1 MTDRGAVDPPP
12 ADEAASPPGGDADG
26 ADDAADPFAVARP
39 RPARR
44 ARASVRSPDVVA
56 PPPERPR
63 APTSHRV
70 DELTPGPSPT
80 RHDESQD
87 ATDRIRGIGDR
98 LDRAGRTLAMTGAG
112 AKPGVVLQAS
122 GRALKAAAA
131 AIPFAATMVIVLFT
145 FAFITVVD
153 VDTTDQ
159 PQAEAAAPASAEI
172 PSGYLEAYQAADATH
187 RVPWPILAAIG
198 HVLTGHGATSPYD
211 TLVRHDPDRFPVV
224 TPAIAPDSGL
234 DPAAAPACRIRLVG
248 DSLLEGMTG
257 LLEAAFDTCEIT
269 RVDAQAGRTMTGVA
283 EVVALHPLD
292 GESALVVV
300 AGTND
305 LAGDV
310 DEAELGRRID
320 QVMAAAGAAPVVWV
334 DVAATATATPAAI
347 ANRALRDARARHAHL
362 SVLGWA
368 DHLARQPDPD
378 GYRAPDGNHYTPA
391 GYELMATWLG
401 QQLAAPAARTVRP
414 AAGDGGVGPLLL
426 NPTAY
431 PGLTVERAQGI
442 EVAADLLA
450 ERMAEVVERSTAPG
464 ADEAIATRFGE
475 SPTPEV
481 EAFWRDVVAMAPVVA
496 GDSACLAPD
505 PALPVPQIVEAVWR
519 CEMLRTPPTLWTAG
533 GMLTGAEAHNALLE
547 EAHIVAATWSDHGAA
562 ACDASAPYAGVFPLP
577 VTATTARCDPVEN
590 TRAAARLVLDQ
601 ESRPWEERPGT
612 TDWERAAAGWA
623 TMPVAAGAGTTNRF
637 TTEGPPQEDHAPT
650 PACVAAVAG
659 VLDEES
665 TAAPP
670 YAGFEAMALLDASAI
685 EFDAAHWDAVFAT
698 TPLGPLF
705 GAGGTCDPGPARA
718 PAFRWLAHQVAERQ
732 PEGNPRLALAGVI
745 GYAGWVGDR
754 GTVAVVGDTGLVP
767 RLHNPRLVPPEINRV
782 RVTGSATPINPAAF
796 AERVLA
802 KAEQYAGHR
811 TAGPTGVAGWE
822 ALTGLGIPEHAAR
835 AYARAMVDIAA
846 IEPRCAID
854 VGYLAGFG
862 AMESGHGS
870 VAVSAVTGTP
880 DGPAPHAPAR
890 WDPLTGDSTPAVR
903 GMLLDGRG
911 AGGNI
916 TPHPNDLSPADR
928 RFYRQDEAHL
938 RAVGPTQFLPA
949 TWETVRDVADGN
961 GDGVADP
968 FNYYDGALAT
978 AVKACRDGN
987 GLARESDRRQAA
999 LAYNGAGWYADG
1011 VLSRAAEVRAGLA
1024 AMGLDD
1030 GAGEGSRAVLLPDGP
1045 VTIVDVY
1052 GVQVNAA
1059 IAEPF
1064 RAMVDAARLDGIELA
1079 EGSGG
1084 WRAPAQQVE
1093 LRRSHC
1099 GTSDY
1104 AVYQMPS
1111 SQCRPPTAI
1120 PGTSL
1125 HEQGLAVDVRCNGG
1139 PIGQRSRSDPCYL
1152 WLTEHAA
1159 AYGFFNLP
1167 SEAWH
1172 WSTTGG

>member
-1 MTDRGAVDPPP
+1 VAGGVSGGPAADPPP
-12 ADEAASPPGGDADG
+12 GHEP
-26 ADDAADPFAVARP
+26 DPFAVAPP
-39 RPARR
+39 RPARPDR
-44 ARASVRSPDVVA
+44 VQGRTAHRDESPD
-56 PPPERPR
+56 
-63 APTSHRV
+63 T
-70 DELTPGPSPT
+70 G
-80 RHDESQD
+80 
-87 ATDRIRGIGDR
+87 TDRVRRIGDA
-98 LDRAGRTLAMTGAG
+98 LDRAGRTLALTGAG

-131 AIPFAATMVIVLFT
+131 AVPVAAVLLVVLFS

-153 VDTTDQ
+153 TNTTDQ
-159 PQAEAAAPASAEI
+159 PQAEAAAPASSEI
-172 PSGYLEAYQAADATH
+172 PPGYLEAYQAADATH

-198 HVLTGHGATSPYD
+198 QVLTGHGATSPYD
-211 TLVRHDPDRFPVV
+211 TVTRRDPDRFPVV
-224 TPAIAPDSGL
+224 TPAIAPGTGVG
-234 DPAAAPACRIRLVG
+234 PTAAPACRIALVG
-248 DSLLEGMTG
+248 DSLLEGMSG
-257 LLEAAFDTCEIT
+257 VVEAAFGTCEIT
-269 RVDAQAGRTMTGVA
+269 GVDARAGRTIAQVA
-283 EVVALHPLD
+283 EAVALHPLD
-292 GESALVVV
+292 GDTVLVVV

-305 LAGDV
+305 LAVDV

-320 QVMAAAGAAPVVWV
+320 HLMAAAGTVPVVWV
-334 DVAATATATPAAI
+334 DVAATATATPAGT
-347 ANRALRDARARHAHL
+347 ANRALRDARGRHGNL

-378 GYRAPDGNHYTPA
+378 AYRAPDGIHYTPA

-401 QQLAAPAARTVRP
+401 QQLAAPAARAVRP

-442 EVAADLLA
+442 DVAADLLA
-450 ERMAEVVERSTAPG
+450 ERMAEVAERSTAPG
-464 ADEAIATRFGE
+464 ADEAVATRFGE

-481 EAFWRDVVAMAPVVA
+481 EAFWREVVEMAPVVA

-505 PALPVPQIVEAVWR
+505 PGLPVPQIVEAVWR
-519 CEMLRTPPTLWTAG
+519 CEMLRTPPALWSPA

-547 EAHIVAATWSDHGAA
+547 EAHVVAATWSDYGAA

-577 VTATTARCDPVEN
+577 VTATAARCDPVEN
-590 TRAAARLVLDQ
+590 VRAAARLVLDQ

-650 PACVAAVAG
+650 PACTAALGA
-659 VLDEES
+659 VLDAQS
-665 TAAPP
+665 AATPP
-670 YAGFEAMALLDASAI
+670 YGGLEAMALFDASAV
-685 EFDAAHWDAVFAT
+685 EFDAAHWDTVFAT

-705 GAGGTCDPGPARA
+705 GVGGACDPGAARA
-718 PAFRWLAHQVAERQ
+718 PAFRWLARQAAERQ
-732 PEGNPRLALAGVI
+732 PEGNPRLGLAGVI
-745 GYAGWVGDR
+745 GYAGWVGER

-782 RVTGSATPINPAAF
+782 RVTGPATPINPAAF

-802 KAEQYAGHR
+802 KAKQYAGHS
-811 TAGPTGVAGWE
+811 TGGPVEVAGWE
-822 ALTGLGIPEHAAR
+822 ALAGLGIPEHAAR
-835 AYARAMVDIAA
+835 AYAQAMVEIAE
-846 IEPRCAID
+846 IEPQCAID
-854 VGYLAGFG
+854 VAYLAGFG
-862 AMESGHGS
+862 AMESGHGT
-870 VAVSAVTGTP
+870 VAVSTDTGTP

-890 WDPLTGDSTPAVR
+890 WDPLTGESTPAVR
-903 GMLLDGRG
+903 GMLLDGGG
-911 AGGNI
+911 AGGNV

-928 RFYRQDEAHL
+928 HFYRQDEAHL

-961 GDGVADP
+961 ADGVADP

-1024 AMGLDD
+1024 AMGLGEGADD
-1030 GAGEGSRAVLLPDGP
+1030 GSRPVLLPDGP
-1045 VTIVDVY
+1045 ITIVDVY

-1084 WRAPAQQVE
+1084 WRAPEQQVE

-1104 AVYQMPS
+1104 AIYQMPS

-1125 HEQGLAVDVRCNGG
+1125 HEQGLAVDFRCNGG
-1139 PIGQRSRSDPCYL
+1139 PIGQRTRSDPCFL
-1152 WLTEHAA
+1152 WLAEHAA
-1159 AYGFFNLP
+1159 GYGFFNLP